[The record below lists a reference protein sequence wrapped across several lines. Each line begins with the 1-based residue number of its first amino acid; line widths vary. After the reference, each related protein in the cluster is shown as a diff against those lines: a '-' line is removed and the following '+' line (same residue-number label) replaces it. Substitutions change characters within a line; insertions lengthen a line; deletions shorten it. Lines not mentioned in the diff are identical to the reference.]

1 MGISCKNVL
10 IAEMLLGVGY
20 LIGTAT
26 RQPTVVAI
34 SAPTSLQD
42 AAADMAS
49 RGGSMAPWL
58 LFACSVLVLG
68 LCMMGRKKEKSPD
81 SIVEESLSVPD
92 WALRKRE
99 AATWT
104 TAVARMAGVP
114 TETPQKALAYE
125 HAHLNFEDR
134 VQVLARP
141 ALKGDRIIT

>member
-1 MGISCKNVL
+1 
-10 IAEMLLGVGY
+10 MLLGVGY

-34 SAPTSLQD
+34 SAPTQLQE
-42 AAADMAS
+42 AAVDMAS

-68 LCMMGRKKEKSPD
+68 LCMIGQKKEKRSDP
-81 SIVEESLSVPD
+81 IVDESLSTGVAD
-92 WALRKRE
+92 WVSRKRE
-99 AATWT
+99 APAWT

-114 TETPQKALAYE
+114 AEMPKNALAYE